1 MTSGKFK
8 GNMTSYLVVRHTR
21 LCFLIRLISFNFTE
35 NNSLKKVKSILI
47 VTSIHS
53 DFDFRIWKQA
63 TSLAKLGLEVNLLA
77 PWKIEDCCVIEG
89 VNIHIFQRA
98 TRRINRY
105 WLIPLRILKK
115 LLKILPN
122 AQIVHFHDIDL
133 LPLMSIISF
142 FKPVVYD
149 VHENYPNDMLVRDWI
164 PKTLRLPLYYIVRWV
179 QWFLSKII
187 KNIVLVV
194 PSQEKDF
201 WSSNFRKLIIWNYAS
216 KNLSKFRLNDYNT
229 RDQIILNHGGQY
241 LENGT
246 LLMVEIMKRLINRY
260 PNVQL
265 LMTDKFASKD
275 FRDLVVKNI
284 ETNQLWRNIKLVP
297 LVPYME
303 LPTLLN
309 KARIGLSPLTRA
321 ERSILA
327 MPNKIFEFMAFGI
340 PVVTSD
346 LPYQTQIILEQNC
359 GLLGQ
364 PEKIDTFVCQI
375 SKLLDDKTFA
385 KKLGLNGVKAFEEK
399 YNWEAQNIKLLNYY
413 SNILMSY

>member
-1 MTSGKFK
+1 
-8 GNMTSYLVVRHTR
+8 
-21 LCFLIRLISFNFTE
+21 
-35 NNSLKKVKSILI
+35 
-47 VTSIHS
+47 
-53 DFDFRIWKQA
+53 
-63 TSLAKLGLEVNLLA
+63 LAKLGLEVHLLS

-89 VNIHIFQRA
+89 VNMHIFQGV
-98 TRRINRY
+98 TRRINRF
-105 WLIPLRILKK
+105 WLIPLRIVKK

-122 AQIVHFHDIDL
+122 AQIIHFHDIDL

-149 VHENYPNDMLVRDWI
+149 VHENYPNEMLVRDYI
-164 PKTLRLPLYYIVRWV
+164 PKPIRLPLYYLVRWV
-179 QWFLSKII
+179 QWFLSRII

-194 PSQEKDF
+194 PAQKKDF
-201 WSSNFRKLIIWNYAS
+201 WGYKFRKLIIWNYAS

-229 RDQIILNHGGQY
+229 REQIILNHGGQY

-246 LLMVEIMKRLINRY
+246 LLMIEIINRLVIRY

-265 LMTDKFASKD
+265 LISDKFPSKS
-275 FRDLVVKNI
+275 FR
-284 ETNQLWRNIKLVP
+284 NQVIKKIKTKGLHQNVKLVP
-297 LVPYME
+297 VVSYFD

-309 KARIGLSPLTRA
+309 KAAIGLSPLTRA

-327 MPNKIFEFMAFGI
+327 MPNKFFEFMAFGI

-375 SKLLDDKTFA
+375 SKLLDDKMYA
-385 KKLGLNGVKAFEEK
+385 KNLGLNGVKAFEDK
-399 YNWEAQNIKLLNYY
+399 YNWEAQNNRLLNFY
-413 SNILMSY
+413 SNILMS